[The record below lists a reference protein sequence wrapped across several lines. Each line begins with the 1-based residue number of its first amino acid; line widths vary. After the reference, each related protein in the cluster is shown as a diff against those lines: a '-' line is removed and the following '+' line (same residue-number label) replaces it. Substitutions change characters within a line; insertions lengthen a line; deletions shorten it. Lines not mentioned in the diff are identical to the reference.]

1 MTFVF
6 NFDIIMSYTKG
17 GVIMAQ
23 FENILTAIKDV
34 FNMFVEFFKDLFGMF
49 KADDETADQ

>member
-1 MTFVF
+1 
-6 NFDIIMSYTKG
+6 
-17 GVIMAQ
+17 MAQ